1 MMTSDYED
9 HERGYGFWRSDVG
22 TSLFGNLIDDL
33 FGGFVDVL
41 FLVAFLSGVKLSA
54 IFMK

>member
-1 MMTSDYED
+1 MKIMNVVMDSGG
-9 HERGYGFWRSDVG
+9 RNVG
-22 TSLFGNLIDDL
+22 TSLFENLVDDL

-41 FLVAFLSGVKLSA
+41 FLVAFLSELELSA